1 MAAIKGLIVPIT
13 ASYDGKGV
21 NQAISAMG
29 TLESAAKKVTG
40 VIAGVFATQKII
52 AFGRASVDA
61 FANSQKEAAL
71 LNTTL
76 SNLGIA
82 IQGVGLNSYL
92 TKLSETTGVLKSD
105 LLPAFQSLVT
115 TTHSVASA
123 QDVLNTALDVS
134 AGTGRDLQSV
144 SDALAKAYNGN
155 FAALKKMGLGL
166 TAADLA
172 SKNFATIQ
180 TKLNTLFKGDAKT
193 ASDSYQGSINKL
205 KTGFEELQVTVGQ
218 GLVQAFINLGGK
230 NGSIDQTI
238 TAMQTL
244 GNTTAFV
251 LAGLG
256 NVFGIGKNTKK
267 QSAIDPLL
275 LTLIG
280 SAGVGIRDLL
290 GKLADKAN
298 YEAWVNATKSNT
310 DNLAQYYK
318 TLDSQKALA
327 KSIADQ
333 EAKAN
338 AANTAAQQKSLALEK
353 QKQVLIAA
361 GRVTDLQQIEITAAL
376 MQTQDQGTIDRLNL
390 QKALLDQNTT
400 AAGDL
405 AQKVLAAN
413 LAALQSTAVDPFGNW
428 ATGALAAINS
438 IKDLQAELAK
448 LGSATIS
455 APTVVSTTT
464 AAAVTAADIIN
475 GTGYVSS
482 TGVSSNDPNAGTF
495 AQYYQ
500 GTSGGLYGSTPVNVV
515 VSVDKS
521 GNLIAN
527 VQNGL
532 NQATANGSPNNINRL
547 NYNFNN

>member
-1 MAAIKGLIVPIT
+1 M
-13 ASYDGKGV
+13 
-21 NQAISAMG
+21 
-29 TLESAAKKVTG
+29 
-40 VIAGVFATQKII
+40 
-52 AFGRASVDA
+52 
-61 FANSQKEAAL
+61 
-71 LNTTL
+71 
-76 SNLGIA
+76 
-82 IQGVGLNSYL
+82 
-92 TKLSETTGVLKSD
+92 
-105 LLPAFQSLVT
+105 
-115 TTHSVASA
+115 
-123 QDVLNTALDVS
+123 
-134 AGTGRDLQSV
+134 
-144 SDALAKAYNGN
+144 
-155 FAALKKMGLGL
+155 
-166 TAADLA
+166 
-172 SKNFATIQ
+172 
-180 TKLNTLFKGDAKT
+180 
-193 ASDSYQGSINKL
+193 
-205 KTGFEELQVTVGQ
+205 
-218 GLVQAFINLGGK
+218 
-230 NGSIDQTI
+230 
-238 TAMQTL
+238 
-244 GNTTAFV
+244 
-251 LAGLG
+251 
-256 NVFGIGKNTKK
+256 
-267 QSAIDPLL
+267 
-275 LTLIG
+275 
-280 SAGVGIRDLL
+280 

-428 ATGALAAINS
+428 ATGALAASNA
-438 IKDLQAELAK
+438 IKDLQVQLAK
-448 LGSATIS
+448 LGSTTVS
-455 APTVVSTTT
+455 APSIVSTNT